1 VDSIKRKKKDTQEDT
16 TPKVKIKRG
25 SSDEIVKV
33 CPVCFF
39 PVKIESGF
47 YVMYYFTCSN
57 ENCNWQGPTPIEVNL
72 EDYREFIDEHQE
84 VSSFLKT
91 DD

>member
-1 VDSIKRKKKDTQEDT
+1 MDSIKRKKKNTLEDKG
-16 TPKVKIKRG
+16 PKAKISRG

-39 PVKIESGF
+39 PTKIESSF

-57 ENCNWQGPTPIEVNL
+57 EECNWQGPTPIEVNL
-72 EDYREFIDEHQE
+72 EDYKEFIDEHLGG
-84 VSSFLKT
+84 VSPLES
-91 DD
+91 DN